1 MVVGPLTFLAPL
13 ALWGLLVL
21 PIIWWI
27 LRITPP
33 KPLEQIF
40 PPLRLLYDVEKE
52 EETPRSTPP
61 WLLLFRLLLG
71 AIIAIALAKPILF
84 NQETDTNRPMVLI
97 VDNGWAAAGN
107 WPSIAREAEA
117 LVKQYRRS
125 PRPSQPN
132 TDCFIVEGPTV

>member
-13 ALWGLLVL
+13 ALLGLLVL

-33 KPLEQIF
+33 QPQEQIF

-71 AIIAIALAKPILF
+71 ALIAIALAKPHQHL
-84 NQETDTNRPMVLI
+84 
-97 VDNGWAAAGN
+97 AAAFAGGVV
-107 WPSIAREAEA
+107 AHLEA
-117 LVKQYRRS
+117 
-125 PRPSQPN
+125 
-132 TDCFIVEGPTV
+132 